1 MFYCTI
7 FIFYGGNM
15 ELPIGLKNII
25 EEMASRID
33 TKKLAYA
40 SRNMTEKY
48 KNESGNG
55 KRLVSDTVET
65 AAYATVRM
73 PATFGAVSSAL
84 LWTKEH
90 FDGEIHTIIDVGAGT
105 GAAGWAAAEIFDE
118 AEKLTCIEREE
129 NMISFGS
136 RLMEEGDFP
145 VPYEWK
151 KADISSENCTEK
163 ADLVTASY
171 VLNELSEGDCIRT
184 AEKLWDIAGKLL
196 VIIEPGTVTGY
207 NNIRKI
213 RERLISLG
221 GYIVAPCPHCD
232 ACPVSENDWCHFSA
246 RISRTRLH
254 KLLKGGDVPF
264 EDEKFSYIA
273 VSKEPVEGAERR
285 ILRHPKNESGHIG
298 LCLCTKSGIGNI
310 TVTKK
315 EQKLFKKARKASWG
329 DEI

>member
-1 MFYCTI
+1 
-7 FIFYGGNM
+7 M
-15 ELPIGLKNII
+15 ELPIGLKSII
-25 EEMASRID
+25 EEMASEIE
-33 TKKLAYA
+33 TKKLTSA
-40 SRNMTEKY
+40 SRNITEKY

-55 KRLVSDTVET
+55 KRLVSDTAET

-90 FDGEIHTIIDVGAGT
+90 FGEEIHTILDVGAGT

-145 VPYEWK
+145 LPYEWK
-151 KADISSENCTEK
+151 KGDISEEIPADK

-171 VLNELSEGDCIRT
+171 VLNELSEADCIKT
-184 AEKLWDIAGKLL
+184 AERLWSMTEKLL

-207 NNIRKI
+207 NNIKKI
-213 RERLISLG
+213 RERLVAMG
-221 GYIVAPCPHCD
+221 GYIVAPCPQSGE
-232 ACPVSENDWCHFSA
+232 CPLTGGDWCHFSA

-273 VSKEPVEGAERR
+273 FSRESVEEAERR

-298 LCLCTKSGIGNI
+298 LTLCTKSGIENI

-315 EQKLFKKARKASWG
+315 DQKLFKKARKASWG

>member
-1 MFYCTI
+1 
-7 FIFYGGNM
+7 M
-15 ELPIGLKNII
+15 ELPIGLKSII
-25 EEMASRID
+25 EEMASQIE
-33 TKKLAYA
+33 TKKLASA
-40 SRNMTEKY
+40 SRSITEKY

-55 KRLVSDTVET
+55 KRLVSDTAET

-90 FDGEIHTIIDVGAGT
+90 FGDEIHTILDVGAGT
-105 GAAGWAAAEIFDE
+105 GAAGWAATEIFDE

-136 RLMEEGDFP
+136 RLMDEGDFP
-145 VPYEWK
+145 LHYEWK
-151 KADISSENCTEK
+151 KGDISKEIPAEK

-171 VLNELSEGDCIRT
+171 VLNELSEADCIKT
-184 AEKLWDIAGKLL
+184 AERLWSMTEKLL

-207 NNIRKI
+207 NNIKKL
-213 RERLISLG
+213 RERLVAMG
-221 GYIVAPCPHCD
+221 GYIVAPCPHSGE
-232 ACPVSENDWCHFSA
+232 CPLTGTDWCHFSA
-246 RISRTRLH
+246 RISRTKLH

-273 VSKEPVEGAERR
+273 FSKVPVEGAERR

-298 LCLCTKSGIGNI
+298 LCLCTKSGNENI
-310 TVTKK
+310 IVTKK
-315 EQKLFKKARKASWG
+315 DQKLFKKARKASWG